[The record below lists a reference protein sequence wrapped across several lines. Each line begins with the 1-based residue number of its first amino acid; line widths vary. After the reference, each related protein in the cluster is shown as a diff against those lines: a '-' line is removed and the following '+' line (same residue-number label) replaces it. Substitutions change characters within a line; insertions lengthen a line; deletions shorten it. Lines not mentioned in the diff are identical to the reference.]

1 MVERSRAEQGGVKTA
16 GPAAVETRQGGAG
29 LRLGGRAREVTAAA
43 RALRGSSFRRRGS
56 GEVQA
61 ACAGRRGDGTEAD
74 GGQGCGGDRRGR
86 VRSQR
91 GHGEAG
97 VARQGVLDSMARANK
112 RVRVV
117 AKVLVRAV
125 PRCCAACA

>member
-1 MVERSRAEQGGVKTA
+1 MVEQSRAEQGGVKTA

-29 LRLGGRAREVTAAA
+29 LRL
-43 RALRGSSFRRRGS
+43 GSSFRRRGS

-91 GHGEAG
+91 GHGEAS
-97 VARQGVLDSMARANK
+97 VARHGVLDSMARAN
-112 RVRVV
+112 
-117 AKVLVRAV
+117 
-125 PRCCAACA
+125 